1 MQNQNEEQKS
11 AIKSSEMHH
20 LFLISMVIIL
30 LSFRIHLTLAN
41 TSMRIKKC
49 CPEHQQLYLDDS
61 DNLKC
66 GNVEDKQQVQNVNS
80 GELYRESND
89 KRANTMK
96 HSGGDKCENDR
107 PQDNKTNGDN
117 EKFDKICAKESNEVK
132 HETIDTNN
140 NAIWWIPNDLKFI
153 RTNNDGDTN
162 TIIENLNINRDS
174 FIFNQPIPCFNQE
187 PEFLLIEDNIFI
199 DVDKSELVLSEL
211 EKVPEYKVEEK
222 NIENQLNEAT
232 SKMNSQKDILNDTQP
247 QSENEENWKIS
258 TKRNE
263 VRKQGFQNDVN
274 LVTGDSYKVKKQY
287 GSSPKKITS
296 KFHSDDFCIDRIV
309 FKTDVAA
316 DDDRILDDDIGD
328 VGGLP
333 RANDTSNT
341 SPGHLDH
348 KDTNPSNTNDVN
360 TEDAIND
367 NYNDGSY
374 VILLCPCQGKSSRNV
389 GTSHYIV
396 HATPL
401 CSHGSYLLRNTHTTS
416 PTHSNTTSQNYKIM
430 VNSSVLLTSSQY
442 LLSSSEYCIDSI
454 YYANSG
460 RTSDGNILLCRPARV
475 RETSSL
481 RRLVYTSCFIVGTT
495 FLVLTLGVYA
505 MLSELRK
512 SVHSW
517 NIISHVAC
525 SIVAYVGIV
534 VVNLYDV
541 QYPALCV
548 LLAYVIQTSFLSS
561 QLWLNVMCIDIAFTF
576 SGLRA
581 PRGSN
586 FSSMDRRKYFYYSC
600 YTWGTTACIA
610 GLTALIDQTSI
621 LSATNPLKPNFG
633 VNSCWFKESTS
644 LAVLFYGP
652 IGFLLLAN
660 LALFHYTCWKIRTA
674 QKETAIT
681 TAHRHVGGRTED
693 QTRLATFLKL
703 FLLMGVTWSFELLSW
718 SLGGPRYLWYLTDL
732 LNVLRGVFI
741 FIILCC
747 KRHVISLL
755 KKRIQDGHR
764 TLTRRPGGYRP
775 RAESTL
781 SRKYS
786 KSSIT
791 TEQMVLSRL
800 NLHSTTHSRILEQE
814 EGKRDLPPPLM
825 ILGSVQ
831 EEGRGS

>member
-316 DDDRILDDDIGD
+316 DDDRILDDVCVKKCCPERHLLHVYDDHDNNAHCAPFIDKQADLGETQ
-328 VGGLP
+328 VF
-333 RANDTSNT
+333 R
-341 SPGHLDH
+341 LDH
-348 KDTNPSNTNDVN
+348 
-360 TEDAIND
+360 
-367 NYNDGSY
+367 DGES
-374 VILLCPCQGKSSRNV
+374 VSLSS
-389 GTSHYIV
+389 TSHYIV

-481 RRLVYTSCFIVGTT
+481 RRLVYTTCFIVG
-495 FLVLTLGVYA
+495 
-505 MLSELRK
+505 
-512 SVHSW
+512 
-517 NIISHVAC
+517 
-525 SIVAYVGIV
+525 
-534 VVNLYDV
+534 
-541 QYPALCV
+541 
-548 LLAYVIQTSFLSS
+548 
-561 QLWLNVMCIDIAFTF
+561 
-576 SGLRA
+576 
-581 PRGSN
+581 
-586 FSSMDRRKYFYYSC
+586 KY
-600 YTWGTTACIA
+600 
-610 GLTALIDQTSI
+610 
-621 LSATNPLKPNFG
+621 
-633 VNSCWFKESTS
+633 
-644 LAVLFYGP
+644 
-652 IGFLLLAN
+652 
-660 LALFHYTCWKIRTA
+660 
-674 QKETAIT
+674 
-681 TAHRHVGGRTED
+681 
-693 QTRLATFLKL
+693 
-703 FLLMGVTWSFELLSW
+703 
-718 SLGGPRYLWYLTDL
+718 
-732 LNVLRGVFI
+732 
-741 FIILCC
+741 
-747 KRHVISLL
+747 
-755 KKRIQDGHR
+755 
-764 TLTRRPGGYRP
+764 
-775 RAESTL
+775 
-781 SRKYS
+781 
-786 KSSIT
+786 
-791 TEQMVLSRL
+791 
-800 NLHSTTHSRILEQE
+800 
-814 EGKRDLPPPLM
+814 
-825 ILGSVQ
+825 
-831 EEGRGS
+831 